1 MFRWRMNLNT
11 GRFRPDTE
19 IEGQRLQSYRLDGAT
34 KQTLQND
41 MLRTSPEDEA
51 SKCRRHCP
59 WGWECIVWPPT
70 IFGAKSHTWQH
81 IYAYVTYVAFK
92 ARVGSWGRH
101 CFGRGPGAKRKNS
114 TPRASQQTTQPWAK
128 AKLYVAMQYNT
139 QRWLTYWLWN
149 MNFVSHFHF
158 HYAQEHHPQKIPK
171 GHGPWILT
179 APTKD
184 TKAHIRHGTCPP
196 ALLGRKL
203 PPSFPVNHK
212 IPSLQRFFSAS
223 LFQGV
228 SERFMMVYVMFRL
241 LACGSHCLWH
251 LLPRCHT
258 CRSHQLILQSACSL
272 NCLYICKVA
281 GVIASMWRHV
291 KVEIGGHRWTM
302 YMWKSLN
309 MDFGFW
315 TFHESS

>member
-1 MFRWRMNLNT
+1 
-11 GRFRPDTE
+11 
-19 IEGQRLQSYRLDGAT
+19 
-34 KQTLQND
+34 
-41 MLRTSPEDEA
+41 
-51 SKCRRHCP
+51 
-59 WGWECIVWPPT
+59 
-70 IFGAKSHTWQH
+70 
-81 IYAYVTYVAFK
+81 
-92 ARVGSWGRH
+92 
-101 CFGRGPGAKRKNS
+101 
-114 TPRASQQTTQPWAK
+114 
-128 AKLYVAMQYNT
+128 
-139 QRWLTYWLWN
+139 

-196 ALLGRKL
+196 ALLGKKL

-228 SERFMMVYVMFRL
+228 SEGFMMVYVMFRL

-251 LLPRCHT
+251 LLPRCHA
-258 CRSHQLILQSACSL
+258 CRSHQLILQSACSF

-302 YMWKSLN
+302 YMWKSLK